1 MRKKRGVL
9 VNVGVILLVVIL
21 IAFIFHLS
29 IRSEFTKY
37 LDTKYPELSFKVGV
51 TKFDIVYG
59 NYYANVTCLDDKT
72 NFPISKGFKTKNI
85 SEDYIQYKS
94 RIQYNSK
101 IKSIFDGSEIQ
112 KNINSVTGGSKI
124 PFENNAPYEQVNID
138 LISGTNQVV
147 DAKEVLKILKE
158 KNIYAEKVIF
168 TYEKDKNLY
177 ELWLSSNDYMLT
189 EKEIESKVRK
199 IK

>member
-1 MRKKRGVL
+1 MRRKRGVL
-9 VNVGVILLVVIL
+9 INVGGIMLVVIV
-21 IAFIFHLS
+21 IAFIFLFS
-29 IRSEFTKY
+29 IRSEFIKY

-51 TKFDIVYG
+51 AKFDIIYG
-59 NYYANVTCLDDKT
+59 NYYANVICLDDKT

-94 RIQYNSK
+94 TIQYNSK
-101 IKSIFDGSEIQ
+101 IKSIFDGSEIE
-112 KNINSVTGGSKI
+112 KNIKSITGSSKI
-124 PFENNAPYEQVNID
+124 PFENNASYEQVNIH
-138 LISGTNQVV
+138 LITGTDQIA

-168 TYEKDKNLY
+168 TYEKGKNLY
-177 ELWLSSNDYMLT
+177 ELWLSSNDYKLT
-189 EKEIESKVRK
+189 EKEIETKVKK